1 MKESIVDHERLTL
14 LQQAFIQRALA
25 TISHDI
31 VEVALDVKIVGE
43 KIVIT
48 TKPSIELTEDA
59 VGAMHAIVDL
69 YRVSGD
75 PLSGMHGTLREEDDK
90 LWSMEVVN
98 EYPGPVPPASA

>member
-1 MKESIVDHERLTL
+1 MKESIVDHERLTV
-14 LQQAFIQRALA
+14 LQQAFIQKALA

-31 VEVALDVKIVGE
+31 VQVALDVKIVDGAIE
-43 KIVIT
+43 IKT
-48 TKPSIELTEDA
+48 QPSIELTDDA
-59 VGAMHAIVDL
+59 VAAMHAIVDL

-75 PLSGMHGTLREEDDK
+75 PLSGMHGTLREEEDK